1 MDLKWNVGVPAN
13 TQQGDAPKN
22 SDTAFVTNETVPAVF
37 SGHLLQ
43 SVRVAPMGTADAGA
57 GAMKVALPTNRG
69 ELLQFVLDW
78 ERKHASAVKLG
89 VASLLIL
96 PLAACAGGG
105 GGGSSSGPGGTS
117 GVAIDGHLSGASV
130 ARLNNRGNSVTTHSD
145 GTYTGLTGTGAIS
158 VAGGVDI
165 ATGLPFTGLLTA
177 PAGATAITPLT
188 TVIQSLIETGMTPS
202 DATARVLQ
210 AFGLNPAT
218 DVLHVDPVATGN
230 VALFNAGAQVAT
242 MMTMISS
249 AMTGGA
255 TAANAGLVADA
266 LANALSQPGVTLAT
280 LDMHDVLGDPAI
292 GPHLTANVGQL
303 AQLLAATNDQIAA
316 STSIAETNGIQTNL
330 QGAVATQIVA
340 AGLDGGDLGQVNE
353 NNPQLNLAVAP
364 TVNAATPSPTTID
377 LSGVTFTG
385 WTDGADHIRINGSS
399 GADTLIGSNKAD
411 ALEGGA
417 GSDTLTGGAGH
428 DVFRFTFGATSDSPM
443 AARDHIT
450 DFVLGNDLIDLIEF
464 SSHAAVAA
472 MSRHSNLDGSA
483 GGFNLG
489 TALTASFTGLAAHEA
504 AIVVVVNAGAGA
516 DGNGNRVFLCVN
528 DSAAPLSAAAD
539 LCVEMTGMDV
549 GTLGAVGALAPDD
562 YFLTAQV

>member
-1 MDLKWNVGVPAN
+1 MDNRFRRAPLGVPNAKPG
-13 TQQGDAPKN
+13 TP
-22 SDTAFVTNETVPAVF
+22 
-37 SGHLLQ
+37 SGSLGLAGLL
-43 SVRVAPMGTADAGA
+43 
-57 GAMKVALPTNRG
+57 L
-69 ELLQFVLDW
+69 
-78 ERKHASAVKLG
+78 
-89 VASLLIL
+89 L

-105 GGGSSSGPGGTS
+105 GGAGAVASGNGLNGDNADH
-117 GVAIDGHLSGASV
+117 GVAIDAHLSGATISR
-130 ARLNNRGNSVTTHSD
+130 ANGTGNTVTT
-145 GTYTGLTGTGAIS
+145 GTHGAYSGLTGTGTIVAI
-158 VAGGVDI
+158 GGIDVE
-165 ATGLPFTGLLTA
+165 TGLPFTGRMTA
-177 PAGATAITPLT
+177 PDGALALTPLT
-188 TVIQSLIETGMTPS
+188 TLVVAVTALGASPAAAAARILQS
-202 DATARVLQ
+202 
-210 AFGLNPAT
+210 FGLPPAT
-218 DVLHVDPVATGN
+218 DILNLDPVAANN
-230 VALFNAGAQVAT
+230 VAVFNAGAEVAT
-242 MMTMISS
+242 MITIVSG

-255 TAANAGLVADA
+255 TPSNARIVSDAMAAALAQPGATMATLDIRGTILGNPTIAPELHANVPQLAQVIAAANAGIAAAPTIAAATVIQTMMQGPMIWQVGGSAPGDDFWQVDPA
-266 LANALSQPGVTLAT
+266 HPGVPVAISAGHVLTYQAEAIVTLVQSQIGPVGITTVA
-280 LDMHDVLGDPAI
+280 GDP
-292 GPHLTANVGQL
+292 GSANTLV
-303 AQLLAATNDQIAA
+303 
-316 STSIAETNGIQTNL
+316 
-330 QGAVATQIVA
+330 
-340 AGLDGGDLGQVNE
+340 
-353 NNPQLNLAVAP
+353 
-364 TVNAATPSPTTID
+364 VNAATPSPTTID
-377 LSGVTFTG
+377 PSGVTFTG
-385 WTDGADHIRINGSS
+385 WTDGADHIRLNGGS

-528 DSAAPLSAAAD
+528 DNAAPLSAAAD